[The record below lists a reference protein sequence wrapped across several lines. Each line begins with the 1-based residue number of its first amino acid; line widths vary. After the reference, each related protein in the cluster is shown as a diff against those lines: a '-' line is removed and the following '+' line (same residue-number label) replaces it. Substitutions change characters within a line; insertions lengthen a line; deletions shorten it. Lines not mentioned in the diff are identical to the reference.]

1 VSVRGTVRALPALF
15 KVGFAEAVAYR
26 AELFV
31 WVLSTTMPLVMY
43 VLWSAV
49 AREAP
54 VGRYGDREF
63 LAYFLAAFIVRQLTS
78 NWAAWQMNFEVRQG
92 ILSMRLL
99 RPLTPVVS
107 WAVETLAYMPMRLL
121 VIVPPVVT
129 WLAVLGGAFLPRTVA
144 GWGLFA
150 LGAAGGWL
158 LVFTINV
165 CVGTLSLFMKSSLK
179 LMDAYLAATFVF
191 SGYLIPVELFPD
203 RLRAVVEWLPFR
215 YTIGLPVELL
225 TSHHGTAEAARLV
238 AVQWGFCALFG
249 VLGLLLWRRGIRN
262 FEAYGG

>member
-1 VSVRGTVRALPALF
+1 MSVRGTVRALPALF
-15 KVGFAEAVAYR
+15 RVGFAEAVAYR

-107 WAVETLAYMPMRLL
+107 WAVETLAYMPMRFL
-121 VIVPPVVT
+121 VIIPAVVT
-129 WLAVLGGAFLPRTVA
+129 WLAVLRGAFFPATAA
-144 GWGLFA
+144 GWALFA

-191 SGYLIPVELFPD
+191 SGYLIPVELFPSG
-203 RLRAVVEWLPFR
+203 LRGVVAWLPFR

-238 AVQWGFCALFG
+238 AVQWGWCALFAAG
-249 VLGLLLWRRGIRN
+249 GLLLWRRGIRR

>member
-1 VSVRGTVRALPALF
+1 MSVRSTVRALPALF

-107 WAVETLAYMPMRLL
+107 WAVETLAYMPMRFL
-121 VIVPPVVT
+121 VIVPAVVT
-129 WLAVLGGAFLPRTVA
+129 WLVVLGGAYFPHTPA
-144 GWGLFA
+144 GWALFA
-150 LGAAGGWL
+150 AGAAGGWL

-165 CVGTLSLFMKSSLK
+165 CVGTLSLFLKSSLK

-203 RLRAVVEWLPFR
+203 RIRAVVQWLPFR

-225 TSHHGTAEAARLV
+225 TSHHDVAAGAQWV
-238 AVQWGFCALFG
+238 AVQWSWCAVFASVG
-249 VLGLLLWRRGIRN
+249 YVLWQRGIRR

>member
-54 VGRYGDREF
+54 VGRYGEREF

-99 RPLTPVVS
+99 RPLSPVLA
-107 WAVETLAYMPMRLL
+107 WAVETLSYMPMRFF
-121 VIVPPVVT
+121 VILPAVTT
-129 WLAVLGGAFLPRTVA
+129 WLVALRGEYFPSSPA
-144 GWGLFA
+144 GWLLFVLSA
-150 LGAAGGWL
+150 MGGWL
-158 LVFTINV
+158 LVFVINV

-191 SGYLIPVELFPD
+191 SGYLIPVELFPAK
-203 RLRAVVEWLPFR
+203 LGAVVQWLPFR
-215 YTIGLPVELL
+215 YTIGLPVEML
-225 TSHHGTAEAARLV
+225 TSHHGLEAGARLV
-238 AVQWGFCALFG
+238 AVQWGWCAVFAAVG
-249 VLGLLLWRRGIRN
+249 AVLWRHGIRR